1 MIIFVIIAAFISV
14 GTITLISY
22 YGKLNKK
29 EWDFY
34 DDFFKNLKNNVDRV
48 TTEKECNNILD
59 SIKTYYDNTVNSEIR
74 KKLLSHYNFIQGMKF
89 QIGKNNGLC

>member
-1 MIIFVIIAAFISV
+1 MIIFVIIVAFISV
-14 GTITLISY
+14 SIIALISY

-29 EWDFY
+29 EWDSY
-34 DDFFKNLKNNVDRV
+34 DDFFKNLKNNMDRV

-74 KKLLSHYNFIQGMKF
+74 KKLLSHYNFVQGMKF
-89 QIGKNNGLC
+89 QIGKNNGL